1 MSTFQVAKSMTRSL
15 TAKEQKAIVKFW
27 ENNQELTDVQVIAH
41 WEKLLNTPITHQAL
55 AMAMMNHGI

>member
-1 MSTFQVAKSMTRSL
+1 MTRSL